1 MSREEDPVYD
11 ERRELL
17 EHDDVQNKTNRSE
30 HKEGWLGWLV
40 VACSFTCIC
49 VLDGIGYSFG
59 VFLEP
64 LLEEFEEG
72 RGALSIAGS
81 LQVGVYS
88 LSSPMVAV
96 VVGKWGERKVCMVGS
111 IVAAFG
117 VLGASYAVG
126 IKTLILC
133 EYFNSVNLM

>member
-1 MSREEDPVYD
+1 MSREEDHVDD

-17 EHDDVQNKTNRSE
+17 EHYEIQNKTSRSE

-64 LLEEFEEG
+64 LLVEFNEG
-72 RGALSIAGS
+72 RGALSIADIRNAA
-81 LQVGVYS
+81 LD
-88 LSSPMVAV
+88 
-96 VVGKWGERKVCMVGS
+96 GEIPTAM
-111 IVAAFG
+111 AACRRW
-117 VLGASYAVG
+117 V
-126 IKTLILC
+126 
-133 EYFNSVNLM
+133 